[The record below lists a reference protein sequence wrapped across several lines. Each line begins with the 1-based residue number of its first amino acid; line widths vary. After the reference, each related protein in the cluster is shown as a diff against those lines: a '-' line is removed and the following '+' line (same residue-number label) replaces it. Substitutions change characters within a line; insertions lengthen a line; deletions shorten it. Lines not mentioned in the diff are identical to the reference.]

1 MNAELGR
8 LGGKTSTR
16 VFEVVIESGVSGPLI
31 VIFPLLTAPFL
42 TAAFYCAYL
51 LVLIITAFVRSN
63 VFFVFLDAVRPAPV
77 LSFIARTAS

>member
-1 MNAELGR
+1 MCPEPLH
-8 LGGKTSTR
+8 
-16 VFEVVIESGVSGPLI
+16 PLI
-31 VIFPLLTAPFL
+31 VIIPLLTAPFP

-77 LSFIARTAS
+77 LSFIARTASETDGAPFSCHQ